1 MYYFSELKPVLYSQ
15 KSYYNKAEIEHVG
28 DVLNLYSYDTEM
40 MSVLDNEIFYINDD
54 LEKYTQTTLK
64 HVKDFLYQTLGL
76 QGLTK
81 KDIIK
86 IIDDLK

>member
-1 MYYFSELKPVLYSQ
+1 MYYFSELKPCLYSQ
-15 KSYYNKAEIEHVG
+15 KSYYNNAKIEHVG

-40 MSVLDNEIFYINDD
+40 MSILGNEIIYIN
-54 LEKYTQTTLK
+54 ENVENYTQTTLK

>member
-1 MYYFSELKPVLYSQ
+1 MYYFSELKPCLYSQ
-15 KSYYNKAEIEHVG
+15 KSYYNNAKIEHVG

-40 MSVLDNEIFYINDD
+40 MSILGNEIIYIN
-54 LEKYTQTTLK
+54 ENVKNYTQTTLK

>member
-1 MYYFSELKPVLYSQ
+1 MYYFSELKPCLYSQ
-15 KSYYNKAEIEHVG
+15 KSYYNKAKIEHVG

-40 MSVLDNEIFYINDD
+40 ISVQDDEIFYINEN
-54 LEKYTQTTLK
+54 LENYTQTTLK

-86 IIDDLK
+86 LQKNL